1 MRPRL
6 WNGRFARTWKLSEV
20 INLPQMPS
28 LKISSVINIGL
39 IKLHSNPH
47 DAELKAEVI
56 RAVICL
62 CWNSMLLKQNDKHL
76 SVNIY
81 HISYTM
87 QHFSDVLELN
97 SLKADF
103 EYALAYMQSIK
114 QISLLTL
121 RNHIPRIADQLRKL

>member
-1 MRPRL
+1 
-6 WNGRFARTWKLSEV
+6 
-20 INLPQMPS
+20 
-28 LKISSVINIGL
+28 
-39 IKLHSNPH
+39 
-47 DAELKAEVI
+47 
-56 RAVICL
+56 
-62 CWNSMLLKQNDKHL
+62 MLLKQNDKHL

-103 EYALAYMQSIK
+103 EYALAYMQSLK

-121 RNHIPRIADQLRKL
+121 RNHKLIGQIFLYPGLPINCASFSVEQNF